1 MRRLVMGLVFLGALI
16 GGCASTRVRVQYDET
31 ADFSAYKTFY
41 FNKAQPKS
49 QGRTGAVHDPLF
61 NKDIMQEI
69 RPLMEAKGF
78 GEATRRDEA
87 DLLVVFYAYTR
98 QHREFVPPTYVVG
111 RRGRVWAASPGHVYN
126 YKEGT
131 LVIDIVD
138 RAHKELV
145 WRGVGTDVVGR
156 GLPKA
161 ELVKAVEAILADF
174 PPGKE

>member
-1 MRRLVMGLVFLGALI
+1 MKRLISLLGLLALI
-16 GGCASTRVRVQYDET
+16 TGCASTRVQVQYDDA
-31 ADFSAYKTFY
+31 ADFSGYKTFY
-41 FNKAQPKS
+41 FSRAQTKGQDRP
-49 QGRTGAVHDPLF
+49 GAVRDPFF
-61 NKDIMQEI
+61 NKEVMQEI

-78 GEATRRDEA
+78 GEAPRRDEA

-98 QHREFVPPTYVVG
+98 QHREFIPPTYVVG
-111 RRGRVWAASPGHVYN
+111 RRGHVWAATPGRVHN

-138 RAHKELV
+138 RNKKELI

-156 GLPKA
+156 DLPKT

-174 PPGKE
+174 PPGME